1 MGFPTGKKLCFLHPQ
16 AKLSRHRGAELC
28 RRYGRL
34 GTTSLFI
41 SVLTGVWLVNRLY
54 HHPSSIWLGDGV
66 LAYIFVQE
74 IHTLFQFKRIK
85 YNILNLHCKKSY
97 SSPMRQNKSLQGQ
110 PSTSTWRLP
119 TGLRTLKPNCRW
131 ETCACQPL

>member
-54 HHPSSIWLGDGV
+54 HHPSEKSVRGRRVSIYLCSGDTYSDHKKWSSRYRV
-66 LAYIFVQE
+66 KEF
-74 IHTLFQFKRIK
+74 
-85 YNILNLHCKKSY
+85 IL
-97 SSPMRQNKSLQGQ
+97 
-110 PSTSTWRLP
+110 
-119 TGLRTLKPNCRW
+119 
-131 ETCACQPL
+131 